1 MIDIKEL
8 NERIEQKSAFTQ
20 TLLTGMDKVI
30 VGQKHLVESLLI
42 GLLADGHI
50 LLEGV
55 PADVDLDAIE
65 ADLKAL
71 DNVTGV
77 HDLHVW
83 SITSG
88 KHTLTAHLVVTT
100 TDWQKVL
107 DAAQLMLAKNY
118 QLNHVTIQC
127 ENAICE
133 VGHIDAHQFKQ
144 TSETHDDA

>member
-1 MIDIKEL
+1 MFTGWLWVD
-8 NERIEQKSAFTQ
+8 SAIAVAIGFWVLPRTWI
-20 TLLTGMDKVI
+20 LLRDSI
-30 VGQKHLVESLLI
+30 N
-42 GLLADGHI
+42 I

-88 KHTLTAHLVVTT
+88 KHTLTALGSYYHR
-100 TDWQKVL
+100 
-107 DAAQLMLAKNY
+107 LAKSSGCG
-118 QLNHVTIQC
+118 TI
-127 ENAICE
+127 NAGKKLPIKSCDHS
-133 VGHIDAHQFKQ
+133 V
-144 TSETHDDA
+144 